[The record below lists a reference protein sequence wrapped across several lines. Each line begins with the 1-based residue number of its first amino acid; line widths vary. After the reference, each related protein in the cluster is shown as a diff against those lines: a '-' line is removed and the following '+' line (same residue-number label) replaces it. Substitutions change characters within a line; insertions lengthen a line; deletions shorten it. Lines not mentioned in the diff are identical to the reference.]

1 VGIFGQS
8 AKKSLNYQAVILDP
22 KAIDIPGA
30 SIVGQPLSKGKV
42 CLKFSLV
49 NAQGSVDY
57 EETQQTTTDEYGL
70 VSLSIGTGAYS
81 SGTYKNFES
90 IVWDANV
97 KSMKVAVSFD
107 ACNTFKQVSTQ
118 ALNYTPYSLY
128 AEAVEYKNVREAP
141 TKLSQFSNDVGFLV
155 PKDLDPL
162 KADIKKNTDDI
173 KINTADI
180 KTNTA
185 DIKTNTADIKSN
197 ATQIASANKAIV
209 DNKKASD
216 DAFLIVNQSIS
227 TLVAKVALNS
237 DAIWVVEGKVADL
250 QYQTSE
256 IRKQIANT
264 ETNFNNQI
272 NGLQKK
278 INSTDS
284 TVSKI
289 ITNSELISNKSTA
302 TNLGGANPSDQLYA
316 SQKAVKTYVDQ
327 ATQGVAFQVTVD
339 TKADINSPVFTGT
352 PSLPTGTIAVTQNST
367 DNSSKIATTGFVQQ
381 VAIDNQN
388 LLIPFVNAKA
398 PINSPVFTGTP
409 NLPTGTISVTQSIAD
424 SSSKVATTAF
434 VRQIAAAGQAYVKPF
449 TDDKAPINSP
459 VFTGTPSL
467 PTGTIAV
474 TQNSKDNSTKIATT
488 GFVQQVAIDNQNLLI
503 PIVNAKAPINSPV
516 FTGTPSLP
524 TGTMAVTQD
533 DKDNSTKIA
542 TTEFVQLA
550 YNKGKAYIDANLLYE
565 ISDEFTATASQISF
579 TLNTYVSDK
588 SIVKMYING
597 IRVSN
602 ACYSWKDYTVT
613 YDPSKNGGYDLTAGD
628 RIQFDYFYV
637 SNPGY

>member
-1 VGIFGQS
+1 MKKHIFFTLLFSITCIVGIFGQS

-185 DIKTNTADIKSN
+185 DIKSN

-289 ITNSELISNKSTA
+289 IKNSELISNKSTA

-367 DNSSKIATTGFVQQ
+367 DNSTKIATTGFVQQ

-409 NLPTGTISVTQSIAD
+409 
-424 SSSKVATTAF
+424 
-434 VRQIAAAGQAYVKPF
+434 
-449 TDDKAPINSP
+449 
-459 VFTGTPSL
+459 SL

-474 TQNSKDNSTKIATT
+474 TQNSTDKSTKIATT

-503 PIVNAKAPINSPV
+503 PFVNAKAPLESPL
-516 FTGTPSLP
+516 FTGTPKLP

-579 TLNTYVSDK
+579 SLNTYVSDK

-637 SNPGY
+637 SNPAY

>member
-1 VGIFGQS
+1 MKKHIFFTLLFSITCIVGIFGQS

-367 DNSSKIATTGFVQQ
+367 DNSTKIATTGFVQQ

-409 NLPTGTISVTQSIAD
+409 
-424 SSSKVATTAF
+424 
-434 VRQIAAAGQAYVKPF
+434 
-449 TDDKAPINSP
+449 
-459 VFTGTPSL
+459 SL

-474 TQNSKDNSTKIATT
+474 TQNSTDNSTKIATT

-503 PIVNAKAPINSPV
+503 PFVNAKAPLESPL
-516 FTGTPSLP
+516 FTGTPELP

>member
-1 VGIFGQS
+1 MKKHIFFTLLFSITCIVGIFGQS

-327 ATQGVAFQVTVD
+327 ATQGVAFQVTVN

-367 DNSSKIATTGFVQQ
+367 DNSTKIATTGFVQQ

-398 PINSPVFTGTP
+398 P
-409 NLPTGTISVTQSIAD
+409 
-424 SSSKVATTAF
+424 
-434 VRQIAAAGQAYVKPF
+434 
-449 TDDKAPINSP
+449 
-459 VFTGTPSL
+459 
-467 PTGTIAV
+467 
-474 TQNSKDNSTKIATT
+474 
-488 GFVQQVAIDNQNLLI
+488 
-503 PIVNAKAPINSPV
+503 
-516 FTGTPSLP
+516 
-524 TGTMAVTQD
+524 
-533 DKDNSTKIA
+533 
-542 TTEFVQLA
+542 
-550 YNKGKAYIDANLLYE
+550 
-565 ISDEFTATASQISF
+565 
-579 TLNTYVSDK
+579 
-588 SIVKMYING
+588 
-597 IRVSN
+597 
-602 ACYSWKDYTVT
+602 
-613 YDPSKNGGYDLTAGD
+613 
-628 RIQFDYFYV
+628 
-637 SNPGY
+637 